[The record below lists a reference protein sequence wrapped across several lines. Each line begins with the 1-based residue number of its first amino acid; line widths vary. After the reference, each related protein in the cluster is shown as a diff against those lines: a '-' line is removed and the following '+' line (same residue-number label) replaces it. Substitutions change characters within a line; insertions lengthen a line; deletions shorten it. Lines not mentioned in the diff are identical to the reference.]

1 MCCDHCHCEITPG
14 TERSAWISPLK
25 RVGRVCV
32 TCAILLLPTFTS
44 GQTSPPQEPPPILRS
59 ARRVSVDSGGGSMT
73 AGRRREG
80 WNEDLLIV
88 GESRDTAPAR
98 PARLPEENTP
108 EPDLPHPPHGEG
120 SGELPI
126 FVGIGAS
133 GGMNVAI
140 TPMVSFSWEPPDQNH
155 SAMDRFFLET
165 DPHTKHTTLK
175 VDSAKAQRPM
185 PRARRSC

>member
-1 MCCDHCHCEITPG
+1 MRCDHCHREITPG
-14 TERSAWISPLK
+14 TERSAWINPLK

-44 GQTSPPQEPPPILRS
+44 GQTSPPQEPPPIPRS
-59 ARRVSVDSGGGSMT
+59 ARRVSVDSGGDSM

-80 WNEDLLIV
+80 WNGDLLI
-88 GESRDTAPAR
+88 GENRDTAPAG
-98 PARLPEENTP
+98 PARLPEKNTP
-108 EPDLPHPPHGEG
+108 EVPHPPHGEG
-120 SGELPI
+120 SRELPI

-133 GGMNVAI
+133 GRINVAI
-140 TPMVSFSWEPPDQNH
+140 TPIVSFSWEPPDQNH

-165 DPHTKHTTLK
+165 DPHAKHTTLK
-175 VDSAKAQRPM
+175 VGPVHAPRPM